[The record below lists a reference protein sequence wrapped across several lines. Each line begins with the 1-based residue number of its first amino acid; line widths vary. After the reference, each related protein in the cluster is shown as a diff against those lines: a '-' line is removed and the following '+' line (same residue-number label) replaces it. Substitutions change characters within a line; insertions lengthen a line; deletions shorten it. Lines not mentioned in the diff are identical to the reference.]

1 MKILFMR
8 IFLFFRKKR
17 PTPKAPLFKP
27 TQMRTPLI
35 VPKPPKGEEEFV
47 QLMCKHAEQV
57 MGFLP
62 DPLLIMALSPKIL
75 KEFAEFLSDYESHP
89 RLSSSLLAVLRYL
102 VAAKN
107 DCKYCVSTSEA
118 IMINQMDIELDDLR
132 NAQENPSTF
141 PFPKKEKTLLLLVL
155 KMVLDP
161 DAVEKSDLQEAYAE
175 GWDDKDIYEA
185 ANYTVRNLAVDLL
198 LKAYKIDG
206 QGAWQS

>member
-1 MKILFMR
+1 MKILIMR
-8 IFLFFRKKR
+8 IFLFFRKKQ
-17 PTPKAPLFKP
+17 PTPKAPTFKP
-27 TQMRTPLI
+27 THMRTPLI

-62 DPLLIMALSPKIL
+62 DPLLVMALSPKIL

-118 IMINQMDIELDDLR
+118 IMIDQMGIELDDLR
-132 NAQENPSTF
+132 NAQKNPSAF

-161 DAVEKSDLQEAYAE
+161 DAVEKSDLQKAYAE